1 MVKGERVGARP
12 DTIFALASG
21 GLPAGVAVIRIS
33 GPATFAILSE
43 MVGETP
49 SPRTAALRTIRST
62 NGDVLDRG
70 LVLVFPGPHSFTGED
85 CAELHLHGGRAVVTA
100 VLRSLAGFSDAR
112 MAEAGE
118 FSRRSFENGKMD
130 LVEVEGLADL
140 LAAETEMQRR
150 LASEQ
155 ASGHLSSVYES
166 WREKL
171 IFARSMLEA
180 ELDFSDE
187 GDIPGSVSDR
197 IWGEV
202 SALTNEVDRAIG
214 SLRAGE
220 IIRDGFKVALVGQPN
235 AGKSS
240 LMNALAQREVAIV
253 TPIAGTTRDVVRCE
267 LDLEGYRVE
276 LFDTAGLR
284 ETDDIVEQE
293 GIRRAFKTLSD
304 ADLVLHVVDLSNP
317 HEPDDLSFD
326 RQVVRVGSKIDK
338 ILVEA
343 SSLAP
348 PYAVDVVVSST
359 TGVGLSELQK
369 VLLAAVKERT
379 DVGSL
384 AIPSR
389 LRHAERLRA
398 ASDFLKSALG
408 DVWKP
413 LELRAED
420 LRLASGELARM
431 TGRIDTETLL
441 GKIFSEFCVG
451 K

>member
-1 MVKGERVGARP
+1 MTTHS

-21 GLPAGVAVIRIS
+21 ALPAGVAVLRIS
-33 GPATFAILSE
+33 GPAAFT
-43 MVGETP
+43 MVRSLAGDIP
-49 SPRTAALRTIRST
+49 APRVAALRTIRT
-62 NGDVLDRG
+62 PDGMFLDRG
-70 LVLVFPGPHSFTGED
+70 LVLVFHGPNSFTGED

-100 VLRSLAGFSDAR
+100 VLTSLAGFNGAR
-112 MAEAGE
+112 LAEAGE
-118 FSRRSFENGKMD
+118 FSRRAFENGKMD

-140 LAAETEMQRR
+140 LAADTEMQRR
-150 LASEQ
+150 LAAEQ
-155 ASGHLSSVYES
+155 ASGQLSSVYEG

-171 IFARSMLEA
+171 VFARSMLEA

-202 SALTNEVDRAIG
+202 ARLKAAVDEALLN
-214 SLRAGE
+214 LRAGE
-220 IIRDGFKVALVGQPN
+220 ILRDGFRVALAGKPN

-267 LDLEGYRVE
+267 LDIDGYKFE

-284 ETDDIVEQE
+284 DTDDVIERE
-293 GIRRAFKTLSD
+293 GIRRAMKTIND
-304 ADLVLHVVDLSNP
+304 ADLVLNIVDLSDMSDIP
-317 HEPDDLSFD
+317 PSERSGL
-326 RQVVRVGSKIDK
+326 RVGSKLDLIEGEVDAS
-338 ILVEA
+338 IL
-343 SSLAP
+343 L
-348 PYAVDVVVSST
+348 DVLVSSS
-359 TGVGLSELQK
+359 TGAGLNELRA
-369 VLLAAVKERT
+369 LLLGAVRSST
-379 DVGSL
+379 NVSSL

-389 LRHAERLRA
+389 MRHAERLRS
-398 ASDFLKSALG
+398 ASQYLQSALDG
-408 DVWKP
+408 VSYP

-420 LRLASGELARM
+420 LRLASVELARV